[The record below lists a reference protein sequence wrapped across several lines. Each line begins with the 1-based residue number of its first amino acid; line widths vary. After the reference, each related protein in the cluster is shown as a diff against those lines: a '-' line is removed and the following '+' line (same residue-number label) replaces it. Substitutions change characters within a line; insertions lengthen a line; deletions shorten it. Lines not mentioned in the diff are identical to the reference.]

1 MGKRFASFYRCLAF
15 ARFWKEKFWRSFIK
29 CEYLN
34 DGWTDFPQ
42 NIYLYIF
49 ILGFFRK
56 PEKLGFH
63 TGSKWWPG
71 DPDVKDDSNDP
82 LTRWP
87 NDPVPCLDDTTATGK
102 IHGKFLAWSLH
113 TSFLRCKQFSH
124 LLETRYCYSVVLYV
138 EYDYFIMLSPTVI
151 LVCHWSRRLQFCPR
165 QALPKT
171 HRFGMGQQQQ
181 QQQQQPLYGHYTDK
195 PALAGTS
202 S

>member
-1 MGKRFASFYRCLAF
+1 MWIFK
-15 ARFWKEKFWRSFIK
+15 WR
-29 CEYLN
+29 L
-34 DGWTDFPQ
+34 DGFSPKY
-42 NIYLYIF
+42 ISLYLY
-49 ILGFFRK
+49 LGLFSK
-56 PEKLGFH
+56 
-63 TGSKWWPG
+63 TGKTRVSHRVKMMTRWPG
-71 DPDVKDDSNDP
+71 RERWPK
-82 LTRWP
+82 WP

-181 QQQQQPLYGHYTDK
+181 QQQPLYGHYTDK